1 MRVDTYQVVAAKRR
15 RDDGRDVYKAVCPFC
30 EKETT
35 AREDA
40 QGNLN
45 IKVTDHCNHFSNFN
59 FSNTSFTFRNE
70 TIEEGPADELKNNEV
85 VESARI
91 AKVQASIYSFG
102 GSD

>member
-1 MRVDTYQVVAAKRR
+1 MKVHNYRSAAAKQE
-15 RDDGRDVYKAVCPFC
+15 RDHEKNVYRAVCPFC

-45 IKVTDHCNHFSNFN
+45 IKATDSCNHFSNF
-59 FSNTSFTFRNE
+59 SNSSFTFRNE
-70 TIEEGPADELKNNEV
+70 TIEEDPADELKNNEV
-85 VESARI
+85 MESARI